1 MGASDTL
8 PEGEGLGS
16 SAVHGDCPADSRL
29 AVLWALARARDEAA
43 TGAVTAKTV
52 ADIVTV
58 AGRHSIT
65 RQAALSTL
73 NALAAEKAVHRTKR
87 RKGPDEFSIMA
98 LGEQMLGASKPVVL
112 VDPAKALQE
121 TRDLET
127 VLSEIKGAV
136 KICDPYL
143 DSRTLDFIA
152 AMSNASSVKL
162 LTEKVTDAPK
172 IGRELPAAAKQIGAQ
187 IEVRVAARGVLHDRY
202 IIHDGGMLVLGT
214 SLNSFGLKQSF
225 VSKVG
230 HDVRTATASFFDDR
244 WKSAPPL

>member
-1 MGASDTL
+1 MGV
-8 PEGEGLGS
+8 GESVPDKLGP
-16 SAVHGDCPADSRL
+16 SAKYGDCPSNDRL
-29 AVLWALARARDEAA
+29 AVLWALARARDEATA
-43 TGAVTAKTV
+43 RAVTAKTV

-58 AGRHSIT
+58 VGHHSLS
-65 RQAALSTL
+65 RQAALGIL
-73 NALAAEKAVHRTKR
+73 KRLAAEKTVHRTKR
-87 RKGPDEFSIMA
+87 RNGPDEYSIMTA
-98 LGEQMLGASKPVVL
+98 GEDMLGALKPVVL

-121 TRDLET
+121 TRELEA

-152 AMSNASSVKL
+152 AMTNASSVKL
-162 LTEKVTDAPK
+162 LTEKVSDAPK
-172 IGRELPAAAKQIGAQ
+172 VGRELPAAAKQIGAP
-187 IEVRVAARGVLHDRY
+187 IEVRVAGRGILHDRY

-230 HDVRTATASFFDDR
+230 HDVRGATVNFFDDR
-244 WKSAPPL
+244 WKNASPL